1 MGTTLGST
9 PSLSPS
15 PVPPSPVPIPRGRGG
30 EGSQQR
36 PNLRI
41 FWRDGTQSDHFF
53 KSVNAAY
60 KWLCLQ
66 GIERV
71 VKWEDL

>member
-1 MGTTLGST
+1 MGTSLGNTS
-9 PSLSPS
+9 SLSPS
-15 PVPPSPVPIPRGRGG
+15 PAPPSTAPIPGGGGG
-30 EGSQQR
+30 EGSQQKS
-36 PNLRI
+36 NLRI

-60 KWLCLQ
+60 KWIQLQ